1 LIYKMKFFKALP
13 SAAFLALLIL
23 SFLFFKESGY
33 TIPSEYE
40 NRIIKRIE
48 FVGVSD
54 LEDGT
59 VEYGQVYDK
68 SYDDL
73 LNLCSSYVGDP
84 LKSEL
89 IQSDIKALVKNANM
103 MDVKVYVSEYDG
115 GVIVKYYCKEGP
127 VVGQIE
133 FRGSEK
139 IKTDD
144 ILVKLPFR
152 ESEPFQQSLVDIGS
166 EIIINHLKN
175 EKGARYATVRYEI
188 RKMEGKKNSKKVVYF
203 IDDGEDLF
211 VGRITLLGVNKIYD
225 HQLRSIM
232 QTKAKSILNSGEFKP
247 DIYRDDKMRLIY
259 FYRSLGYLDADIVDE
274 KERYEWKNPENIGE
288 REIYLTLK
296 FKEGERYYF
305 EGYSLEG
312 NKLISNERITS
323 QFTLKKEK
331 DPADALADKIRGLS
345 VDLADDDVVFDE
357 TKFQQ
362 DRSMISYEYSTI
374 GHVFARV
381 MPVKTVVERE
391 KKIGNK
397 IVKRKYVS
405 YNFKIFE
412 GKPVDIENII
422 IKGNKKTKE
431 KIIRRQIL
439 VKEGKK
445 YNQKYLDISRE
456 RIYALGFFK
465 EVNIDI
471 RPGSSDDKVNLIF
484 SVIEQPT
491 GNINM
496 GGGIGSSTGF
506 AITAAVAEN
515 NFRGLAQKV
524 EIKVE
529 YGAERI
535 SSSLSYSDPYVFD
548 SPVGFSASVFYSL
561 YQVDSST
568 PYFDDLDDNDEY
580 RQRSFGYSTGLS
592 YGFMIY
598 NGVGIRWRHSFKK
611 ITDAAGNC
619 SDETFK
625 IKALGIQEKRVISF
639 NLYHNST
646 DHSLLTTKGL
656 NLDFETLF
664 VGGAFLGG
672 QDHYVENIVSA
683 AWYYSP
689 FSLPYLP
696 KNKCVIELRASGDF
710 INPPFNKSKV
720 SKRQN
725 NTKNPWL
732 EEDDRLEIGGPETVR
747 GWDYD
752 DSKLPDSW
760 NDGLYHRLQ
769 YGAELRIP
777 LLFEYVWTALFFDA
791 GSLWSDSR
799 WERYADKDFAATLA
813 EDRANGEL
821 YNLGDIGDINTMK
834 YFRYSWGFGVRIQ
847 MAMMPLRFWWGQKLQ
862 WDGIKQGGFSR
873 VDKKFSFQ
881 FTIGDIRF

>member
-1 LIYKMKFFKALP
+1 MKFFKALP
-13 SAAFLALLIL
+13 PAAFLALLIL

-40 NRIIKRIE
+40 DKIIKRIE
-48 FVGVSD
+48 FVGVSE

-73 LNLCSSYVGDP
+73 LELCSSYVGEP
-84 LKSEL
+84 LKSDI
-89 IQSDIKALVKNANM
+89 IQADIKALAKNANM

-127 VVGQIE
+127 TVGQIE

-152 ESEPFQQSLVDIGS
+152 ESEPFQQSLVEAGS
-166 EIIINHLKN
+166 SIILNHLIQ
-175 EKGARYATVRYEI
+175 EKGAFNATVRYEI
-188 RKMEGKKNSKKVVYF
+188 KRLEGKRNSKKVIYF
-203 IDDGEDLF
+203 IDDGEEVN
-211 VGRITLLGVNKIYD
+211 VGRITLLGINKVYD
-225 HQLRSIM
+225 HQLRSMM
-232 QTKAKSILNSGEFKP
+232 QTKSKNLLNSGEFK
-247 DIYRDDKMRLIY
+247 RDQFEQDKMRLIY
-259 FYRSLGYLDADIVDE
+259 FYRSLGYLDADIVE
-274 KERYEWKNPENIGE
+274 ENTRLEWKNPEITE
-288 REIYLTLK
+288 DRELYITLK

-312 NKLISNERITS
+312 NVLVPTEKITS
-323 QFTLKKEK
+323 QFSLKKEK
-331 DPADALADKIRGLS
+331 DPSDALADKIRGLS
-345 VDLADDDVVFDE
+345 GDLTDDDVVFDE
-357 TKFQQ
+357 MKFQQ
-362 DRSMISYEYSTI
+362 DRSVISYEYSII

-381 MPVKTVVERE
+381 VPVKTVIERE

-397 IVKRKYVS
+397 TVKRKYVS

-412 GKPVDIENII
+412 GKPVDVENII

-456 RIYALGFFK
+456 RIYAMGFFK
-465 EVNIDI
+465 EVNVDI
-471 RPGSSDDKVNLIF
+471 RPGSSDEKVNLIF
-484 SVIEQPT
+484 TVLEQPT

-592 YGFMIY
+592 YSFMIY

-625 IKALGIQEKRVISF
+625 IKALGIQEKRVISL

-656 NLDFETLF
+656 NLDFETMF

-672 QDHYVENIVSA
+672 QDHYIEQIVSA

-710 INPPFNKSKV
+710 ISPPLNKSKV
-720 SKRQN
+720 S
-725 NTKNPWL
+725 
-732 EEDDRLEIGGPETVR
+732 
-747 GWDYD
+747 
-752 DSKLPDSW
+752 
-760 NDGLYHRLQ
+760 
-769 YGAELRIP
+769 
-777 LLFEYVWTALFFDA
+777 
-791 GSLWSDSR
+791 
-799 WERYADKDFAATLA
+799 
-813 EDRANGEL
+813 
-821 YNLGDIGDINTMK
+821 
-834 YFRYSWGFGVRIQ
+834 
-847 MAMMPLRFWWGQKLQ
+847 
-862 WDGIKQGGFSR
+862 
-873 VDKKFSFQ
+873 
-881 FTIGDIRF
+881 

>member
-1 LIYKMKFFKALP
+1 MKFFKALAP
-13 SAAFLALLIL
+13 AALLALLIL

-40 NRIIKRIE
+40 NKIIKRIE
-48 FVGVSD
+48 FVGVTE

-59 VEYGQVYDK
+59 LEYGQVYDR

-73 LNLCSSYVGDP
+73 LSECASYVGEP
-84 LKSEL
+84 LKAD
-89 IQSDIKALVKNANM
+89 IVQSDIKALVKNANM

-115 GVIVKYYCKEGP
+115 GVIVKYYCQEGP
-127 VVGQIE
+127 IVGQIE

-139 IKTDD
+139 MKTDD
-144 ILVKLPFR
+144 VLIKLPFR
-152 ESEPFQQSLVDIGS
+152 ESEPFQQSLVEVGAN
-166 EIIINHLKN
+166 IILNHLIQ
-175 EKGARYATVRYEI
+175 EKGAFNATVRYEI
-188 RKMEGKKNSKKVVYF
+188 RRMEGKRNSKKVIYF
-203 IDDGEDLF
+203 VDDGEEVN
-211 VGRITLLGVNKIYD
+211 VGRITLLGVNKVYD

-232 QTKAKSILNSGEFKP
+232 ITKAKSLLNSGEFK
-247 DIYRDDKMRLIY
+247 RDEYEQDKMRLIY
-259 FYRSLGYLDADIVDE
+259 FFRSLGYLDADIVEE
-274 KERYEWKNPENIGE
+274 KTRLEWKNPESTE
-288 REIYLTLK
+288 DRELYITLK

-305 EGYSLEG
+305 DGYSLEG
-312 NKLISNERITS
+312 NKLVPTEKITS
-323 QFTLKKEK
+323 QFSLKKEK
-331 DPADALADKIRGLS
+331 DPTDALADKIRGLTS
-345 VDLADDDVVFDE
+345 DISDDDIVFDE

-362 DRSMISYEYSTI
+362 DRSVISYEYSTI

-381 MPVKTVVERE
+381 IPEKSVVERE
-391 KKIGNK
+391 KKLSNK
-397 IVKRKYVS
+397 VVKRKYVS

-439 VKEGKK
+439 VSEGKK

-471 RPGSSDDKVNLIF
+471 RPGSSDEKVNLIF

-496 GGGIGSSTGF
+496 GGGIGSNTGF

-524 EIKVE
+524 EVKVE

-535 SSSLSYSDPYVFD
+535 SSSLSFSNPYIFD
-548 SPVGFSASVFYSL
+548 SPVGFNASIFYSL

-592 YGFMIY
+592 YAFMIY

-611 ITDAAGNC
+611 ITDASGNC

-625 IKALGIQEKRVISF
+625 IKALGIQEKRVISL

-656 NLDFETLF
+656 SLDFETMF
-664 VGGAFLGG
+664 VGGAILGG
-672 QDHYVENIVSA
+672 QDHYVEYI
-683 AWYYSP
+683 
-689 FSLPYLP
+689 L
-696 KNKCVIELRASGDF
+696 SG
-710 INPPFNKSKV
+710 
-720 SKRQN
+720 
-725 NTKNPWL
+725 
-732 EEDDRLEIGGPETVR
+732 
-747 GWDYD
+747 
-752 DSKLPDSW
+752 
-760 NDGLYHRLQ
+760 
-769 YGAELRIP
+769 A
-777 LLFEYVWTALFFDA
+777 
-791 GSLWSDSR
+791 
-799 WERYADKDFAATLA
+799 
-813 EDRANGEL
+813 
-821 YNLGDIGDINTMK
+821 
-834 YFRYSWGFGVRIQ
+834 
-847 MAMMPLRFWWGQKLQ
+847 
-862 WDGIKQGGFSR
+862 
-873 VDKKFSFQ
+873 
-881 FTIGDIRF
+881 

>member
-1 LIYKMKFFKALP
+1 MKFFKALAP
-13 SAAFLALLIL
+13 TAFLALMIT
-23 SFLFFKESGY
+23 SFLFYKESGY

-40 NRIIKRIE
+40 NKIIKRIE
-48 FVGVSD
+48 FVGVSE

-59 VEYGQVYDK
+59 LEYGQVYDK

-73 LNLCSSYVGDP
+73 LSECSSYVGEP
-84 LKSEL
+84 LKSDL
-89 IQSDIKALVKNANM
+89 IQADIKALVKNANM

-127 VVGQIE
+127 VFGQIE
-133 FRGSEK
+133 FRGSDK
-139 IKTDD
+139 MKTDD

-152 ESEPFQQSLVDIGS
+152 ESEPYQQSLVEVGS
-166 EIIINHLKN
+166 NIILNHLIQ
-175 EKGARYATVRYEI
+175 EKGAFNATVRYDI
-188 RKMEGKKNSKKVVYF
+188 RKIEGKRNAKKVIYF
-203 IDDGEDLF
+203 VDDGEEVN
-211 VGRITLLGVNKIYD
+211 VGRITLLGINKIYD
-225 HQLRSIM
+225 HQLRAIM
-232 QTKAKSILNSGEFKP
+232 QIKAKSILNSGEYKKDEFEM
-247 DIYRDDKMRLIY
+247 DKMRLIY
-259 FYRSLGYLDADIVDE
+259 FYRSLGYLDADIVEE
-274 KERYEWKNPENIGE
+274 KTRLEWKNPESTDD
-288 REIYLTLK
+288 RELYITLK

-312 NKLISNERITS
+312 NKLVPTEKITS
-323 QFTLKKEK
+323 QFSLKKEK
-331 DPADALADKIRGLS
+331 EPSEALVDKIRGLS
-345 VDLADDDVVFDE
+345 GSAVDDDIVFDE

-362 DRSMISYEYSTI
+362 DRGVISYEYSTI

-381 MPVKTVVERE
+381 IPEKTVVERE
-391 KKIGNK
+391 KKLHNK
-397 IVKRKYVS
+397 TVKRKYVS

-431 KIIRRQIL
+431 KIIRRQIF
-439 VKEGKK
+439 VKEGQK

-456 RIYALGFFK
+456 RIYSLGFFK

-471 RPGSSDDKVNLIF
+471 RPGSSDEKVNIIF
-484 SVIEQPT
+484 TVLEQPT

-535 SSSLSYSDPYVFD
+535 SSSLSYSDPYIFD
-548 SPVGFSASVFYSL
+548 SPVGFSASIFYSL

-568 PYFDDLDDNDEY
+568 PYFDDLDGNDEY

-592 YGFMIY
+592 YRFMIY
-598 NGVGIRWRHSFKK
+598 NGVGIRWKHSFKK
-611 ITDAAGNC
+611 ITDASGNC

-625 IKALGIQEKRVISF
+625 IKALGIQEKRVISL

-664 VGGAFLGG
+664 VGGSLIGG
-672 QDHYVENIVSA
+672 QDHYVEHIVSG

-710 INPPFNKSKV
+710 INPPFSKSKV
-720 SKRQN
+720 SKRQD

-747 GWDYD
+747 GWDYN

-769 YGAELRIP
+769 YGAEFRIP
-777 LLFEYVWTALFFDA
+777 LLFDYVWTALFFDA

-799 WERYADKDFAATLA
+799 WERYADKELAATIA
-813 EDRANGEL
+813 EDRANGDL
-821 YNLGDIGDINTMK
+821 YNLGEIGDVNAMK